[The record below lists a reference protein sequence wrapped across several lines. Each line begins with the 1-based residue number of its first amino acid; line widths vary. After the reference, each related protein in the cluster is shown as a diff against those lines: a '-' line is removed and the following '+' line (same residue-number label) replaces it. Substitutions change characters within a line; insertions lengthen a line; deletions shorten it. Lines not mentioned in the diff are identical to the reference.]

1 MSNSNTIA
9 ILFSALIL
17 LCSSVAFAEWNQTFE
32 PVAVNSYMTQA
43 GAKFVVIASGESPKS
58 GAAAKSLE
66 TALRSGSAS
75 MVMDGKSLGDVSAL
89 DDEAIIEK
97 AKNLPVD
104 HIAIVRVF
112 EASGDG
118 SDSVVVIVYDKAGE
132 TKWALSGTEGQPIAA
147 NAETQGVPVAA
158 SKSVADVTATTT
170 SANEESRAKF
180 DEEFIWFAD
189 YVGVSSQTGAVM
201 ASWTH
206 VYQGKYK
213 KPIDG
218 EEFYLAVGRPD
229 LAEQYSSNST
239 RATIGG
245 WLGGFGVVGI
255 LGFGTWWLTGWLIN
269 SSSDTDDYNTT
280 TPMVLTGVSTG
291 LFIAGI
297 IVSPSE
303 LHPVEPSEA
312 RKLADEQNKKL
323 RRELGLPEN
332 YMPFASPGA
341 TQGTKFNVSL
351 GGEGV
356 QFRLRYDF

>member
-1 MSNSNTIA
+1 MPKSKLIA
-9 ILFSALIL
+9 IFFSVLSL
-17 LCSSVAFAEWNQTFE
+17 VYSSTAFADWSQTFE
-32 PVAVNSYMTQA
+32 PAAVNSYMTQA
-43 GAKFVVIASGESPKS
+43 GAKFVVIASGESAKS
-58 GAAAKSLE
+58 EAAAKSLE

-75 MVMDGKSLGDVSAL
+75 MVMDGKSLGNVGTL
-89 DDEAIIEK
+89 DDEAIVAK

-112 EASGDG
+112 EASGDA

-132 TKWALSGTEGQPIAA
+132 TKWALSGTAGQSIAA
-147 NAETQGVPVAA
+147 NAETQGVSVAA
-158 SKSVADVTATTT
+158 SRSVADVTATTT
-170 SANEESRAKF
+170 TASEESRAKF

-189 YVGVSSQTGAVM
+189 YVGVSAQTGAVM
-201 ASWTH
+201 ATWTH
-206 VYQGKYK
+206 AYQGKYK

-218 EEFYLAVGRPD
+218 EAFYHAVGRPD

-245 WLGGFGVVGI
+245 TLGLVGVLGVI
-255 LGFGTWWLTGWLIN
+255 GFGTWWFTSWLMN
-269 SSSDTDDYNTT
+269 SSTETNEYNTT
-280 TPMVLTGVSTG
+280 TPLVLTGVSLG
-291 LFIAGI
+291 VLVAGI

-323 RRELGLPEN
+323 RRDLGLPEN
-332 YMPFASPGA
+332 YMPFAAPASTP
-341 TQGTKFNVSL
+341 GTKFNLSL
-351 GGEGV
+351 GGDGV